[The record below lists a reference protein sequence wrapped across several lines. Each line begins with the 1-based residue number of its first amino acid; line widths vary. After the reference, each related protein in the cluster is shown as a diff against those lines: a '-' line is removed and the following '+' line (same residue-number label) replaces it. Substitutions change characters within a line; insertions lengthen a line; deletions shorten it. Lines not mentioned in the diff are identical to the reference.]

1 MSRLIPP
8 ERKFIACKLCWNE
21 AIDFDEYC
29 KDHQK
34 CYYCGTREDC
44 SCEDNEKLIKQYN
57 RNRPFEQHI
66 DNVKEIKK

>member
-29 KDHQK
+29 EDHQK
-34 CYYCGTREDC
+34 CSYCGTREDC
-44 SCEDNEKLIKQYN
+44 SCEENEKLI
-57 RNRPFEQHI
+57 EQ
-66 DNVKEIKK
+66 